1 MAFKG
6 REEIVGKRFL
16 SVKSQTKLKLAKISE
31 WEWRSGVVR
40 AVSSRDSSRSDLSVS
55 FLFYIHTRKN
65 LQWFWN
71 LGKQPNKCL
80 AVQICLIESKQV
92 GRGGFLVGGRDRVI
106 YVFTCEGS
114 FMCRPSLKLYDRMI
128 LSGDSW

>member
-55 FLFYIHTRKN
+55 FLFYSYTKKFHIGSET
-65 LQWFWN
+65 
-71 LGKQPNKCL
+71 
-80 AVQICLIESKQV
+80 
-92 GRGGFLVGGRDRVI
+92 LVNNQTHV
-106 YVFTCEGS
+106 
-114 FMCRPSLKLYDRMI
+114 
-128 LSGDSW
+128 